1 MPDMQTALTEALKK
15 TADAWAVDDAAHQK
29 IDLKQES
36 TMKVANPLDMR
47 VTSNASRITF
57 NFVRGNPG
65 LTKAQVVDR
74 LAAQG
79 LKVASVSS
87 LLSQMHR
94 AGMLKM
100 ANDGGLTTAQ
110 EAYTPISVAALRV
123 ARALDTAARRP
134 KSPVA
139 EPLPE
144 SMHKKVTL
152 ISTRTGDVFN
162 PPKADAF
169 DADAMLDKL
178 SLRNARTL
186 YDALDK
192 IFGGT
197 K

>member
-1 MPDMQTALTEALKK
+1 
-15 TADAWAVDDAAHQK
+15 
-29 IDLKQES
+29 
-36 TMKVANPLDMR
+36 MKVANPLGMR
-47 VTSNASRITF
+47 VTSNVSRITF

-74 LAAQG
+74 LALQG
-79 LKVASVSS
+79 LKVASVAS
-87 LLSQMHR
+87 LLSQMQR
-94 AGMLKM
+94 AGMLVM
-100 ANDGGLTTAQ
+100 DNTGGLTTAQ

-144 SMHKKVTL
+144 SMPKKVTL
-152 ISTRTGDVFN
+152 ISTRTGGVFS
-162 PPKADAF
+162 PPNADAF